1 MIFGFASHAAVKF
14 SFSVQWKIKTI
25 SLVSMTV
32 TINLYLDIQQDIRK
46 QLADLVNLSSSSD
59 SFASLLKTA

>member
-1 MIFGFASHAAVKF
+1 MILGFASHAAVKF

-32 TINLYLDIQQDIRK
+32 TINLYLDVYPTGYLETTCRF
-46 QLADLVNLSSSSD
+46 S
-59 SFASLLKTA
+59 